1 MNNKE
6 KLNLLTKSSW
16 NSNDIKDYFDIGYR
30 KAIEVLKDAKDAK
43 CTSYFSDRRVDVDKF
58 LKFVGT
64 SRNKELEL
72 LTIGIKLEES
82 FDGKEILLDQN

>member
-30 KAIEVLKDAKDAK
+30 KAIKILKKAQDAK
-43 CTSYFSDRRVDVDKF
+43 CTSFFSARRVDVDKF
-58 LKFVGT
+58 LTYAGT
-64 SRNKELEL
+64 SRSREIELQK
-72 LTIGIKLEES
+72 IGLKLEES
-82 FDGKEILLDQN
+82 FDEKEVLLDQN